1 MTESAEIHKAASE
14 PINLLSNGRLKREE
28 SPPEAFD
35 GERSP
40 ESRGCARLLPVF
52 LRIEGRRCL
61 LAGAGKVA
69 LGKIGV
75 LLKAGLELRVVA
87 PEALPEIRQL
97 ASDGKLEWVRR
108 SFAPADL
115 DGHAL
120 AVAATNS
127 PEVNAAVHQGAAER
141 KILLNCVDDAPN
153 CDFFFGSV
161 VSRGALQ
168 VAISTGGASP
178 AFAQRLRRE
187 IDERLPAELGPWLD
201 NLGQLRREILATQPA
216 GEERRRLLLELAQ
229 RPIRASEDCP
239 SRLLDSGSPDAFSSL
254 APERPD
260 QEQPDPSWLDEEQL
274 DEEQDEEQEAASTSC
289 EEEDSSAFREPLP
302 PEFGEEYIQENFS
315 ASPETV
321 HLVGA
326 GPGDPELLTVK
337 ALRLIQTA
345 DVLLH
350 DDLVPQAILDLAS
363 PSAEVL
369 NVGKRC
375 GSKGI
380 TQNQINTLMIE
391 HARQGRTVVRLKG
404 GDPLLFGRAA
414 EELDALAAAGI
425 PFQIVP
431 GITAAFAAAA
441 ALGCPLTDRNCASS
455 VVLTTGHRAA
465 EHFRQAQPQDL
476 PLVRLGASTL
486 AVYMPGRE
494 LRLLAQ
500 KWIEQGLPPELPCAV
515 VSRAALPGQQT
526 QCTTLATLGDIEPT
540 AAPSLLIA
548 GWAVRQIFGPGKRA
562 SEL

>member
-1 MTESAEIHKAASE
+1 MTEPVEMHETASKQIMAHRTE
-14 PINLLSNGRLKREE
+14 RLKREKNL
-28 SPPEAFD
+28 PEAFD
-35 GERSP
+35 EACAFAP
-40 ESRGCARLLPVF
+40 EDRASLLPIF
-52 LRIEGRRCL
+52 LKLDGRRCL
-61 LAGAGKVA
+61 LVGAGEVA
-69 LGKIGV
+69 LGKIGA

-97 ASDGKLEWVRR
+97 AGEGKLEWIQRP
-108 SFAPADL
+108 FASADL
-115 DGHAL
+115 DGNVL

-127 PEVNAAVHQGAAER
+127 PEVNTAVHGGAVER
-141 KILLNCVDDAPN
+141 NILSNCVDDIPN

-201 NLGQLRREILATQPA
+201 NLGQLRREILATQPG
-216 GEERRRLLLELAQ
+216 GEERRLLLQELAQ
-229 RPIRASEDCP
+229 RPIYSQ
-239 SRLLDSGSPDAFSSL
+239 SRQVDFGSLD
-254 APERPD
+254 
-260 QEQPDPSWLDEEQL
+260 QHQL
-274 DEEQDEEQEAASTSC
+274 DQDQLDQDQLDQDRIDEDRQDEEQEAGPTS
-289 EEEDSSAFREPLP
+289 EMNEDSSAFAEPLP
-302 PEFGEEYIQENFS
+302 LELREESGREDFG

-363 PSAEVL
+363 PSAEIL
-369 NVGKRC
+369 NVGKRS
-375 GSKGI
+375 GSKSI
-380 TQNQINTLMIE
+380 TQNEINARMIE
-391 HARQGRTVVRLKG
+391 HARQGRAVVRLKG

-414 EELDALAAAGI
+414 EELAALAAAGV

-431 GITAAFAAAA
+431 GITAAFSAAA
-441 ALGCPLTDRNCASS
+441 ALGCSLTDRNCASS
-455 VVLTTGHRAA
+455 VVLTTGHRAPQ
-465 EHFRQAQPQDL
+465 HFRQTQPHSQGDL
-476 PLVRLGASTL
+476 PLARLGDSTL
-486 AVYMPGRE
+486 VVYMPGRD

-500 KWIEQGLPPELPCAV
+500 KWIEEGLPPELPCAA
-515 VSRAALPGQQT
+515 VSRAALPGQRI
-526 QCTTLATLGDIEPT
+526 QCSTLAALGDVEPL

-548 GWAVRQIFGPGKRA
+548 GWAVQQVFGPGNRA
-562 SEL
+562 SEQ